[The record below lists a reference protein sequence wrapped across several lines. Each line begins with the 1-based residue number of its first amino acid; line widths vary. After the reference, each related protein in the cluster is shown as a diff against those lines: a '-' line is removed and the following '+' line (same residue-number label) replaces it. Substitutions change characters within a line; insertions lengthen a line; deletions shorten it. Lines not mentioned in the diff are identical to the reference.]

1 MKYPII
7 FLLPLFLFCES
18 LLSEPIYAQEK
29 SDSGID
35 IDIQGGA
42 KRTLIPMAIPDTKF
56 STDKKTA
63 KLVQDILRRDLDLSG
78 LFKILPNDSFFFD
91 PKTEGI
97 EKGTISFQNWFN
109 VGAQGLIKSS
119 VLTKGETTV
128 LDLRL
133 YIVDKKAR
141 ARLEWKAGTSE
152 KEIRQNIH
160 DFANAVIKYYTGEMG
175 VFGTRIAFVRKVKGR
190 KQVYVMDMDGSN
202 VSRIT
207 KNRSINLFP
216 TLGGG
221 GVFYTSYA
229 HDNPDLW
236 VNRGGKA
243 KKISSRRGQNT
254 GASYCGGKIAL
265 TLSMGG
271 QNADIYVINATNGK
285 LIKRLTNQASIDTSP
300 SWNASCSKIAF
311 VSGRA
316 GTPQIYTM
324 NSDGSNQKRLTYKG
338 KYNTSPEWSPKGDAI
353 VFSAREKRGKF
364 DIFVSDLE
372 GRIERLTQGQ
382 GTNEDPSFS
391 PDGRYVVFTSTR
403 GGKGR
408 RLWMMTADGEV
419 QKLLTKGGGYSSP
432 SWAK

>member
-1 MKYPII
+1 MKYLLI
-7 FLLPLFLFCES
+7 FIFPMLLVSTTAFGQDTTE
-18 LLSEPIYAQEK
+18 
-29 SDSGID
+29 SGID

-42 KRTLIPMAIPDTKF
+42 KRTLTPLAIPDTKF
-56 STDKKTA
+56 SSNKSTA
-63 KLVQDILRRDLDLSG
+63 KMVQDVLRRDLDLSG
-78 LFKILPNDSFFFD
+78 LFNVLPNDSFFFD
-91 PKTEGI
+91 PKTEGM
-97 EKGTISFQNWFN
+97 EKTKINFQNWFN
-109 VGAQGLIKSS
+109 VGAQGVIKSE
-119 VLTKGETTV
+119 VITKGKTV
-128 LDLRL
+128 TLDLRL
-133 YIVDKKAR
+133 YLVDKKAR
-141 ARLEWKAGTSE
+141 ARLEWKSGTAE
-152 KEIRQNIH
+152 KDVRKKVH
-160 DFANAVIKYYTGEMG
+160 AFANAVIKYYTGEMG
-175 VFGTRIAFVRKVKGR
+175 IFGTRIAFVRKVKGR

-202 VSRIT
+202 VGRIT

-216 TLGGG
+216 TFGGG
-221 GVFYTSYA
+221 AVFYTSYA

-254 GASYCGGKIAL
+254 GASYCGGKLAL

-271 QNADIYVINATNGK
+271 QNADIYVIDATSGK

-300 SWNASCSKIAF
+300 TWNPSCSKIAF

-338 KYNTSPEWSPKGDAI
+338 KYNTSPEWSPKGDSI

-372 GRIERLTQGQ
+372 GRIERLTQDQ

-408 RLWMMTADGEV
+408 RLWMMTADGEI
-419 QKLLTKGGGYSSP
+419 QKVLTKGGGYSSP